1 MNTVS
6 NEELGYEVLI
16 SMMIMMMMTM
26 MMLMVMIMKMMMMMM
41 MVCKLCGSLV
51 RHAQSGA
58 ALHCFFDII
67 LSSSSLGIA
76 FDDP

>member
-6 NEELGYEVLI
+6 KEELGYEVSI

-26 MMLMVMIMKMMMMMM
+26 MMLMVMTMKMMMMM